1 MAKQAAKLYF
11 TAPLLIA
18 LILTLVAFKTASPDK
33 NKILYGGG
41 FIGGN
46 TFVNVYVTESNGAYE
61 GHLQFG
67 ALFIEINCVRIEGNK
82 ATLYG
87 NDKGTP
93 VSITII
99 DGGSGMKSLDFISTV
114 NYVKEK
120 HPEKACTLQPSAHIP
135 LQDGNI
141 HLNAKNSK

>member
-18 LILTLVAFKTASPDK
+18 LVLTMVAFKTASPDK

-87 NDKGTP
+87 NDKGNS

-120 HPEKACTLQPSAHIP
+120 HPEKACTLQPSANIP
-135 LQDGNI
+135 IQDGNI